1 MSNYNAAKIMAIAK
15 TLEPN
20 PIILECFREQVIDG
34 VKTSELADK
43 YRLPS
48 SEISEGIKNILNLL
62 RYNRDIRK
70 MYPERSKVGE
80 EELALSINELPGEE
94 STIAFN
100 DVMASLNLQDL
111 ASENEELDN
120 TYPVC
125 FG

>member
-1 MSNYNAAKIMAIAK
+1 
-15 TLEPN
+15 
-20 PIILECFREQVIDG
+20 
-34 VKTSELADK
+34 
-43 YRLPS
+43 
-48 SEISEGIKNILNLL
+48 
-62 RYNRDIRK
+62 